1 MKMFKCI
8 LIEMVLPFILCW
20 FFMSVLVDIV
30 AIPTVFRNISNL
42 EEGGR
47 IGMTIFGR
55 FNLFE
60 IFFGF
65 FILLGVLSHQ
75 KKSKLMITL
84 SVGFL
89 LLSIFY
95 TLFMTPMIAETSI
108 KIHQIAVTDPQFEIL
123 KKQHNY
129 YHGLYRSFDSAK
141 LLLLLFFAGIV
152 MRFNIKK
159 NHKEIV

>member
-20 FFMSVLVDIV
+20 FFMTVLVDIV

-60 IFFGF
+60 I
-65 FILLGVLSHQ
+65 
-75 KKSKLMITL
+75 
-84 SVGFL
+84 
-89 LLSIFY
+89 
-95 TLFMTPMIAETSI
+95 
-108 KIHQIAVTDPQFEIL
+108 
-123 KKQHNY
+123 
-129 YHGLYRSFDSAK
+129 
-141 LLLLLFFAGIV
+141 
-152 MRFNIKK
+152 
-159 NHKEIV
+159 